1 MCYDVDIYQTIR
13 GYNVLDA
20 GMCQVL
26 VHPKWGTHI
35 YTTIVFCNGELDKIT
50 KFILASFS

>member
-1 MCYDVDIYQTIR
+1 MCYDIDIYQTIR

-26 VHPKWGTHI
+26 IHPKWGTHI
-35 YTTIVFCNGELDKIT
+35 YTTVVFCNGELDKIT